1 MYWILMR
8 NSIDN
13 CVDGFG
19 RYPENID
26 GDEFVEEDDYKHI
39 KRILSRFICKVNI
52 FDAKTVKIWG

>member
-1 MYWILMR
+1 MR